1 MMGERRLETVH
12 RFGQRRAD
20 FGTCESEGVVGNQQP
35 RGHEGG
41 CGRQQ
46 YLADPP
52 QGLRFAREPSDGV
65 EARGKIDDA
74 VDRDEAVRGADA
86 ENPAIARRQTN
97 RAAAIGAEREIH
109 QAAGNRDRRSAR
121 RPAGNPARRARIG
134 RRAVVHVLAVEAVGH
149 LVGVGL
155 ADHAGASGQQALDC
169 RGSPRCGRMGFE
181 PDRVAVAGAMAGDVE
196 HVLDREGQ
204 AAQRAFG
211 RAGKLDVGVAAK
223 GVVVDRSTVIA
234 DGAGSRV
241 AATRSCGR
249 A

>member
-41 CGRQQ
+41 CSGQQ
-46 YLADPP
+46 HLADPP
-52 QGLRFAREPSDGV
+52 QGLRFAREPSDGI

-134 RRAVVHVLAVEAVGH
+134 RRAVVHVLAVEAVRH

-155 ADHAGASGQQALDC
+155 ADHC
-169 RGSPRCGRMGFE
+169 
-181 PDRVAVAGAMAGDVE
+181 
-196 HVLDREGQ
+196 
-204 AAQRAFG
+204 
-211 RAGKLDVGVAAK
+211 
-223 GVVVDRSTVIA
+223 
-234 DGAGSRV
+234 GAGRD
-241 AATRSCGR
+241 
-249 A
+249 